1 MYICTC
7 ECTRNLLNIIQLS
20 MVWLCGHINYK
31 YLVRSFGS
39 ERIGLDGI
47 RNGISQCCGAYIVG
61 IDRELLSHESSLFL
75 NSDVYKQR
83 LLSLAMKEKKMQ
95 RINIRPI

>member
-1 MYICTC
+1 
-7 ECTRNLLNIIQLS
+7 

-75 NSDVYKQR
+75 NSDVYKQQIAFISYER
-83 LLSLAMKEKKMQ
+83 KENAAHKYKTHLILFL
-95 RINIRPI
+95 R